1 MGQLHFIANWGK
13 CYYKLGQLFFLQ
25 IGASVITNWGS
36 LVITN
41 QGKFY
46 YKLGQPLLQIGAA
59 ITNWGKLYNKL
70 GQLLQIGGIITNWG
84 IAGFVQS
91 IMLLHAPFT
100 GLIYFEQKKIN
111 LLTKSD
117 GNFSL
122 NKIFDFTIKRV
133 CYKQRNWFSVKSFI
147 TENFYL

>member
-1 MGQLHFIANWGK
+1 MGN
-13 CYYKLGQLFFLQ
+13 FLLP

-36 LVITN
+36 LIITN

-46 YKLGQPLLQIGAA
+46 YKSGQLLQIRTTI
-59 ITNWGKLYNKL
+59 ITNWGKLYYKL

-100 GLIYFEQKKIN
+100 GLIYFEEKKIN

-122 NKIFDFTIKRV
+122 SKIFDFTIKRV
-133 CYKQRNWFSVKSFI
+133 CYKQRN
-147 TENFYL
+147 